1 MGRTAWIGTGLTLLA
16 RLAAGQTEN
25 VVQTTNSLTL
35 FGNFGYV
42 RNVSHFDAPIPGLN
56 KDGTTVSL
64 RIMWHP
70 EHLLSAGVEV
80 GRTRLFSVDQSKPDS
95 TITATLD
102 AVPILFVFSM
112 SPLDRLQ
119 VNVGLGPTISQSSV
133 DALGSTA
140 ATSSVGSGW
149 MVSAA
154 YLLPVAKR
162 LGVGA
167 ELRFLRAAKYDDNT
181 LSLQLTAAY
190 QVHRW

>member
-1 MGRTAWIGTGLTLLA
+1 MNRTAWIGTGLMLLA
-16 RLAAGQTEN
+16 RLAAGQTS
-25 VVQTTNSLTL
+25 VSQTTNSLTL

-42 RNVSHFDAPIPGLN
+42 RNVSHFDAPIPGLS
-56 KDGTTVSL
+56 KDGTAVSL

-95 TITATLD
+95 TTTATLD
-102 AVPILFVFSM
+102 AVPILFVFAM
-112 SPLDRLQ
+112 SPLDRLS
-119 VNVGLGPTISQSSV
+119 VNVGVGPTISKSSV

-140 ATSSVGSGW
+140 ATSSVGAGW